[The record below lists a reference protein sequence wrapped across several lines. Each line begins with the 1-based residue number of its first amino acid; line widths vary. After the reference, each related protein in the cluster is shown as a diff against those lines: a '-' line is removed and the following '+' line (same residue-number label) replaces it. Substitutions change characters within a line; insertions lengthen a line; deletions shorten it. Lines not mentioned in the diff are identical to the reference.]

1 MRQGVSTKGS
11 PPVEVLAGNTNGVWY
26 QGWSKRCEMRLGVRG
41 FSFILFVLV
50 IFICITLAT
59 LANTGAYQ
67 IMWQCK
73 QYSKGCLDLP
83 LESHR
88 QLLQSSK
95 LYFLLKKKLKLEI
108 KYLLIPQGMRP
119 KAPQAPKMCDQRLP
133 RCIVKAVPWVSD
145 HSNCITKSRY
155 EQWTRPKS
163 HEKNEP
169 GPSPMKKRYYVS
181 QVWVMSFLNAFWMF

>member
-1 MRQGVSTKGS
+1 
-11 PPVEVLAGNTNGVWY
+11 
-26 QGWSKRCEMRLGVRG
+26 MRLGVRG

-50 IFICITLAT
+50 IFICIYSCHAGKQWGPP
-59 LANTGAYQ
+59 NY
-67 IMWQCK
+67 K

-155 EQWTRPKS
+155 EQ
-163 HEKNEP
+163 
-169 GPSPMKKRYYVS
+169 
-181 QVWVMSFLNAFWMF
+181 